1 MTMWKFCREKRDN
14 VLSGLMS
21 GGILTGDL
29 VIVLLATV
37 GLSEPVFPDTASSGH
52 IFVFPT
58 VMFALSGFLGL
69 ILSVYR
75 DVMKWMLNIHAASLM
90 MTICIAM
97 MSFMAI
103 SNNVRTFD
111 VQSCVLYNGT
121 VCDCRDGPPMSVDC
135 DTLSRLQVFVFLLIV
150 TYLGCALLCAVEMV
164 LDVKRMC
171 CSDEIEDIPGVLY
184 DYDND
189 WEETVKGKR
198 AGTPRVPTVS
208 TRVSTD
214 ERAAREGATPGT
226 TTTVEDSQR
235 PGVETGPV

>member
-1 MTMWKFCREKRDN
+1 MTMWKFCRENRDN

-58 VMFALSGFLGL
+58 V
-69 ILSVYR
+69 
-75 DVMKWMLNIHAASLM
+75 MLNIHAASLM

-135 DTLSRLQVFVFLLIV
+135 DTLWRLQVFVFLLIV

-189 WEETVKGKR
+189 RGETVKGKR

-208 TRVSTD
+208 KRVSTD

-226 TTTVEDSQR
+226 TAPVENSQR